1 MKQKK
6 YISFKFYYHTGYIKI
21 KVLTVK
27 PAGIYSWKEDM
38 IAITRLLT
46 FANLNKKKMLHTT
59 FSKKLKKKVLKK
71 LRKKGWR
78 EEVVGEC
85 NHQIASRNKIE
96 LPFSL
101 TFTRFFSSE
110 NLPKKFI
117 NKYISEK

>member
-1 MKQKK
+1 MKQKR
-6 YISFKFYYHTGYIKI
+6 YISFKSYYHTGYIKI

-27 PAGIYSWKEDM
+27 PAGIYSWKEEM

-71 LRKKGWR
+71 LRKKGWK

-85 NHQIASRNKIE
+85 NHQIAYVG
-96 LPFSL
+96 
-101 TFTRFFSSE
+101 
-110 NLPKKFI
+110 KF
-117 NKYISEK
+117 E